1 MLFSDKVQRCGR
13 RTLLTAQAVVQMDPW
28 LDYEFPTE
36 VPMPGRPDA
45 RLRYRGQT
53 QKWCLMYFYGSEA
66 EIDLGRHGEREF
78 SEYAW
83 LPLEALPE
91 KVGRAPGYQVV

>member
-1 MLFSDKVQRCGR
+1 
-13 RTLLTAQAVVQMDPW
+13 MDPW

-36 VPMPGRPDA
+36 VPMPGRPDT

-53 QKWCLMYFYGSEA
+53 QKWCLMYFYGSES
-66 EIDLGRHGEREF
+66 EIDLDRHGEREF

-83 LPLEALPE
+83 LPLEALPD
-91 KVGRAPGYQVV
+91 KVRRASGDLVGLKSLG